1 MTNQS
6 VDVVIIGA
14 GSAGLSALKEVRK
27 RTENFLLIND
37 GPYGTTCAR
46 NGCMPSKALI
56 EIADLYHTRHK
67 YHMIGV
73 SGAAG
78 LSIDTSVVMRRV
90 RELRDSFVNS
100 TLALTSNLGERN
112 IQGKARFIGPQT
124 LKVSGKKAAPKVHP
138 GVPGSSDAQSPTEET
153 DDEILINT
161 KSTIIATGSR
171 PIVPSHWQYLA
182 ERMATSND
190 IFNWDTLPRSIAVI
204 GLGGAGLEI
213 AQALH
218 RLEVE
223 VYGFEAKGYIGGLTD
238 PLVNQVSLEILQKEL
253 SISVGVSAEMD
264 VEGDKIRVY
273 GRGGSTVVDKAFV
286 AVGRRPNIEDLG
298 IEELAV
304 DTNESGVPAYNP
316 LSMQVGDLP
325 VYIAGDVNR
334 GMPLLHEANH
344 EGRIAGTNA
353 LRAPPQEFARSAP
366 LMILFTDPTIA
377 IAGQSY
383 DSLKE
388 REPVIGRADFSG
400 QGRLRMSAEDRGVL
414 RIYAERGTGL
424 LLGSEMCVPQGE
436 HLAHMLAWAIQQGL
450 SVDDLL
456 AMPFYHPVVEEGLR
470 NALDHVKQQLDKISA
485 RP

>member
-1 MTNQS
+1 MTKQS

-90 RELRDSFVNS
+90 RELRDSFVS
-100 TLALTSNLGERN
+100 TTLALTSDLGERN
-112 IQGKARFIGPQT
+112 IQGKARFIDPQT
-124 LKVSGKKAAPKVHP
+124 LKVSGKKAAPQVHP
-138 GVPGSSDAQSPTEET
+138 GFPDSGDEQSHIEET
-153 DDEILINT
+153 VIKT
-161 KSTIIATGSR
+161 KSTIIATGTR
-171 PIVPSHWQYLA
+171 PIIPSHWQYVGDS
-182 ERMATSND
+182 MATSND

-204 GLGGAGLEI
+204 GLGGVGLEI

-223 VYGFEAKGYIGGLTD
+223 VYGFEARGYIGGLTD
-238 PLVNQVSLEILQKEL
+238 PIVNQVSLEILQKEL
-253 SISVGVSAEMD
+253 SISVDVSAEMD

-298 IEELAV
+298 IEVLAV
-304 DTNESGVPAYNP
+304 NSSESGVPVYNP

-325 VYIAGDVNR
+325 VYIAGDVNK

-344 EGRIAGTNA
+344 EGRIAGINA
-353 LRAPPQEFARSAP
+353 LKESPQEFTRSAP
-366 LMILFTDPTIA
+366 LVILFTDPTIA

-383 DSLKE
+383 DSLIE
-388 REPVIGRADFSG
+388 REPVIGQADFTD
-400 QGRLRMSAEDRGVL
+400 QGRLRMSAEDRGIL
-414 RIYAERGTGL
+414 RIYVERGTGL

-436 HLAHMLAWAIQQGL
+436 HLAHMLAWSIQQRL

-470 NALDHVKQQLDKISA
+470 SALGHAKEQLDKST
-485 RP
+485 PG